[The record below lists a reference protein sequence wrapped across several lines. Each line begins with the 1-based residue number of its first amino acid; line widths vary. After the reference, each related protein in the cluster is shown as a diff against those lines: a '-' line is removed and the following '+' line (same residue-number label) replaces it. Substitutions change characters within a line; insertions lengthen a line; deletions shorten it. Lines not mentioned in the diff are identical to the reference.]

1 MGQEA
6 DELLTPFVKQAGFDI
21 GLRRPDCAVHLY
33 AAEVS
38 AFYQHVGGQ
47 KLDAGEAFAATEAV
61 LLDCLYESVTDVQL
75 AFKHTAA

>member
-1 MGQEA
+1 M

-33 AAEVS
+33 AAEIS

-47 KLDAGEAFAATEAV
+47 KLDAGEAFATNEAV
-61 LLDCLYESVTDVQL
+61 LLGCLYESVTDVQL
-75 AFKHTAA
+75 ALKRPAA